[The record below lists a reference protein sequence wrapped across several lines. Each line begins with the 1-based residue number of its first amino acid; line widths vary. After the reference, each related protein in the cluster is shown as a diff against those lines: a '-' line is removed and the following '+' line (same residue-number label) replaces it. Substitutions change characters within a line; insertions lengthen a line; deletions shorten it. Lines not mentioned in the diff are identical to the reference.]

1 MTSPDAT
8 SLTLNYK
15 LSKEDFNQPNDYK
28 LVKVQVHIHVL
39 QPRRMILYMFLSLR
53 SMVVLV
59 GPQSNKGGGWQRNCE
74 EIGAGAT
81 Q

>member
-28 LVKVQVHIHVL
+28 LVKV
-39 QPRRMILYMFLSLR
+39 
-53 SMVVLV
+53 
-59 GPQSNKGGGWQRNCE
+59 
-74 EIGAGAT
+74 
-81 Q
+81 